1 MDDGSQTTGG
11 AGASPLT
18 SLEDKRKTADLH
30 EELTVKD
37 QHLAG
42 LREDLKTRDLLVT
55 ELREKL
61 YQEELLSKQL
71 GRSVSHL
78 QSDLKK
84 TSTAKDGLSEE
95 IKILRAT
102 LAIKE
107 AELQTMA
114 EDSNEKSGQIV
125 SLADTEEVI

>member
-1 MDDGSQTTGG
+1 MTGG

-18 SLEDKRKTADLH
+18 SLEDKLKTVDLQL

-61 YQEELLSKQL
+61 HHEELLSKQL
-71 GRSVSHL
+71 GKGVSHL

-95 IKILRAT
+95 VRTLRAT

-107 AELQTMA
+107 AELHRLA
-114 EDSNEKSGQIV
+114 EDSNEQIG